1 MGPVSLALQR
11 EAREAIRIHRARK
24 SEHEPASKR
33 RPPQGVFL
41 LFLAQSQFMK
51 QSRTVH
57 RLLEG
62 GSELL
67 WGLLGEKKDTEGA
80 SVEVKED
87 TGVS

>member
-1 MGPVSLALQR
+1 
-11 EAREAIRIHRARK
+11 
-24 SEHEPASKR
+24 
-33 RPPQGVFL
+33 
-41 LFLAQSQFMK
+41 MK

-67 WGLLGEKKDTEGA
+67 WGLLGEKKDTDGA